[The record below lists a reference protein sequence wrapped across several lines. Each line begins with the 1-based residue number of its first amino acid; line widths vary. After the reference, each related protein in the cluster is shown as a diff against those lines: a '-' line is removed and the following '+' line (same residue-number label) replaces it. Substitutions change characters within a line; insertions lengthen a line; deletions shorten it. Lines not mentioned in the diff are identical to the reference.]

1 MYYENKFKIIDKSM
15 PIDKKDMFD
24 VHEQPKVDGIIKT
37 VLSSHL

>member
-24 VHEQPKVDGIIKT
+24 VNYRKSMVWLK
-37 VLSSHL
+37 LF